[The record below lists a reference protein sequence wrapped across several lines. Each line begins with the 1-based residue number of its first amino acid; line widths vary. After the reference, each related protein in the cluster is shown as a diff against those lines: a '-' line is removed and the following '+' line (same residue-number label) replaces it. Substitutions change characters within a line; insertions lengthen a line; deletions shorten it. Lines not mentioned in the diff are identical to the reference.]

1 MKESDYVLVNYGENH
16 KEIGVTLS
24 YVVWF
29 REKFLP
35 EDTALTT
42 GQHQKILDF
51 FKEHIGFLTLQK
63 NRPVSREEAFKY
75 IKESSVATW
84 EIKE

>member
-1 MKESDYVLVNYGENH
+1 MKESDYVSVNYGENH

-29 REKFLP
+29 IEKFLP
-35 EDTALTT
+35 KDTALTT
-42 GQHQKILDF
+42 EQHQKILDL
-51 FKEHIGFLTLQK
+51 FKDHIGFLTLQK

-75 IKESSVATW
+75 IKEKSVSIW